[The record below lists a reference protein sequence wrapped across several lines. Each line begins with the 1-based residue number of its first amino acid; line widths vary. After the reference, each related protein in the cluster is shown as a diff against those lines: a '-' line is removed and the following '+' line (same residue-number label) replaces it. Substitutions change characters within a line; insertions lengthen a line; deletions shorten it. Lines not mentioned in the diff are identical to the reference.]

1 MDRAKAMLRL
11 GNSSLSMLLTMKMRK
26 RILTYSRKTR
36 VLRVF
41 EDLFS
46 VEIYLINI
54 II

>member
-1 MDRAKAMLRL
+1 MGRGRAILRL
-11 GNSSLSMLLTMKMRK
+11 ENSNTSMLLMMKMRK